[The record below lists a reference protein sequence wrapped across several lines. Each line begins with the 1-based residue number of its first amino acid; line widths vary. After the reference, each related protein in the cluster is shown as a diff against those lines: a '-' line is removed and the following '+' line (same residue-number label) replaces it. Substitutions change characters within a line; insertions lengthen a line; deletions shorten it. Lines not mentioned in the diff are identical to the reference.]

1 MKIEISSLS
10 PEDLQYFIK
19 WATERK
25 AHYAKLLSDLEN
37 ALEDQSQ
44 VSMPFN
50 NEVDSIQPTNGYKGR
65 DRTIDKIIK
74 IMSGYGKW
82 LGNGQIRALL
92 KKQEGIELS
101 SNGLLAH
108 LHKNEGRYFRR
119 KGDNKLTRW
128 KAIVEYA
135 EK

>member
-10 PEDLQYFIK
+10 TEDLRFFIS
-19 WATERK
+19 WATEK
-25 AHYAKLLSDLEN
+25 KNHYAKLLSDLED
-37 ALEDQSQ
+37 ALQNQSQ
-44 VSMPFN
+44 ASFAFN
-50 NEVDSIQPTNGYKGR
+50 RETDSIQSTNGYQGG

-128 KAIVEYA
+128 MAIVKYA